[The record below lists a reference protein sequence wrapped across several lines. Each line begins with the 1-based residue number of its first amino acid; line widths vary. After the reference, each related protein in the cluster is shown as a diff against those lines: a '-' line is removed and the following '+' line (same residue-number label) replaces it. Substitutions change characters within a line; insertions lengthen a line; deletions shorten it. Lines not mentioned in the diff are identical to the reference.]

1 MLRISEREAF
11 DLLREELLIK
21 LGKPLPKG
29 VKHNALYDAKIIQAI
44 YRQLQ

>member
-1 MLRISEREAF
+1 MRISDKEAF
-11 DLLREELLIK
+11 DLSREELLTK

-29 VKHNALYDAKIIQAI
+29 AKHNALYNAKIIQAI